1 MNSPASLTTVKGRM
15 VGYEEREK
23 NKNKKKEI
31 VRGKQNSSQQI
42 LAK

>member
-23 NKNKKKEI
+23 NKNKKEI